1 MRNKKENDDVRNCA
15 CYMDIGVYNRSQCRV
30 RKPARIHFIYIYI
43 YRKKRKADFSAFRLV
58 RVAIQHLL
66 KTIVVQFVFEVIG

>member
-1 MRNKKENDDVRNCA
+1 MRHAEN
-15 CYMDIGVYNRSQCRV
+15 QPPRV
-30 RKPARIHFIYIYI
+30 FQRMFQKQ
-43 YRKKRKADFSAFRLV
+43 KRQLTRAVFFVV